1 MFLAEDTV
9 KTDGEKVLLV
19 AEDDKEMRSLL
30 CDELRDLGCRIV
42 EAGDGNEA
50 IERARETSPSLILTD
65 LRMPGGGLGYIGR
78 LRIVLPNCPI
88 VLITAFGDPSVK
100 ETSLRFG
107 ISAYFD
113 KPVRMDELKDSIK
126 QLLSERNGKEKTS

>member
-1 MFLAEDTV
+1 MEA
-9 KTDGEKVLLV
+9 GNQKVVLI
-19 AEDDKEMRSLL
+19 AEDDKDMRSLL

-50 IERARETSPSLILTD
+50 IERAREAVPSLILTD

-78 LRIVLPNCPI
+78 LRIVMPNCPI

-100 ETSLRFG
+100 ETSQRFG

-113 KPVRMDELKDSIK
+113 KPVRMDELKASIR
-126 QLLSERNGKEKTS
+126 QLLHDRNGQEKTS

>member
-1 MFLAEDTV
+1 MEA
-9 KTDGEKVLLV
+9 GNQKVVLI
-19 AEDDKEMRSLL
+19 AEDDKDMRSLL

-50 IERARETSPSLILTD
+50 IERAREAVPSLILTD

-78 LRIVLPNCPI
+78 LRIVMPNCPI

-100 ETSLRFG
+100 ETSQRFG

-113 KPVRMDELKDSIK
+113 KPVRMDELKSSVK
-126 QLLSERNGKEKTS
+126 RLLDHRKESG

>member
-1 MFLAEDTV
+1 MTEGRGQD
-9 KTDGEKVLLV
+9 VLLI
-19 AEDDKEMRSLL
+19 AEDDNEMRSLL
-30 CDELRDLGCRIV
+30 CDELQDLGCRIV

-50 IERARETSPSLILTD
+50 IERAREMPPRLILTD

-78 LRIVLPNCPI
+78 LRLTVPTCPI
-88 VLITAFGDPSVK
+88 ILMTAFGDPSVR
-100 ETSLRFG
+100 ETAQRFG

-126 QLLSERNGKEKTS
+126 QLLNYRNGQEKTP

>member
-1 MFLAEDTV
+1 MET
-9 KTDGEKVLLV
+9 GGQKVLLV
-19 AEDDKEMRSLL
+19 AEDDKVMRSLL

-50 IERARETSPSLILTD
+50 IERAREAAPSLILTD

-78 LRIVLPNCPI
+78 LRIVMPTCPI

-100 ETSLRFG
+100 ETSQRFG

-113 KPVRMDELKDSIK
+113 KPVRMEELKASIK
-126 QLLSERNGKEKTS
+126 QLLHDRNGHEKTS

>member
-1 MFLAEDTV
+1 MEA
-9 KTDGEKVLLV
+9 GNQKVVLI
-19 AEDDKEMRSLL
+19 AEDDKDMRSLL

-50 IERARETSPSLILTD
+50 IERAREAVPSLILTD

-78 LRIVLPNCPI
+78 LRIVMPNCPI

-100 ETSLRFG
+100 ETSQRFG

-113 KPVRMDELKDSIK
+113 KPVRMDELKASIR
-126 QLLSERNGKEKTS
+126 QLLDHRKESE